1 MASLTKTTWTV
12 THEGWVS
19 PSPHP
24 SAEGT
29 PDGEAGG
36 VGVCCSRVAAAS
48 GKGRLSLQVCAAHA
62 GDHEA
67 EAGVGD
73 EAEQDTD
80 DEGKRPSKCLPRSSR
95 PDGQRFL
102 ALTCCACQVR
112 ALWERSRSQCPKAQ
126 RSLLPCAQAT
136 RS

>member
-12 THEGWVS
+12 THKGWVS
-19 PSPHP
+19 PFPHP

-36 VGVCCSRVAAAS
+36 AGVYCSCVAAAS
-48 GKGRLSLQVCAAHA
+48 GKGQLCLQVCATHA

-73 EAEQDTD
+73 EAEQDTN
-80 DEGKRPSKCLPRSSR
+80 DEGKCPSKCLPSGSR
-95 PDGQRFL
+95 PDGLRFL
-102 ALTCCACQVR
+102 ALTCCACEV
-112 ALWERSRSQCPKAQ
+112 
-126 RSLLPCAQAT
+126 
-136 RS
+136 